1 VFPLGG
7 GRKRPPCV
15 PPGRGKKRPP
25 CVPPGRGKSD
35 ELINYNMTREKLRI
49 GMFGYGC
56 VGQGLHDVLNSSSG
70 FKADIVRI
78 CVKDRTKKR
87 RISMDHFTF
96 DKNDILNDD
105 SINLVV
111 ELIDDADEAF
121 NIVKTAMLKGKN
133 VVSANKMMIANHFR
147 ELVDLQNQCGVSMLY
162 EASAGASI
170 PIIRNLEE
178 YYDNELLYSLRGI
191 LNGSTNYILTKMY
204 NENIPYSQALSEAI
218 EKGFAESDP
227 ALDVEG
233 FDAKFKLCIITGHA
247 YGLFLDPE
255 MVFHYGIDRISKF
268 DIKYAKEKGYKIK
281 LVPYV
286 GKTNEN
292 TITSFVLPRFISS
305 DKYLFNVDN
314 EYNGV
319 ITEAAFADKQFFS
332 GKGAGGH
339 PTGSAVLSDISANS
353 YGYRYEYKK
362 FQQGT
367 VQNYTRDYRIE
378 IYLRYKNER
387 DRELFNFEEI
397 SEQFSSKAYNYVIGV
412 VNLSRLYEIR
422 EQLHDMDVFIINTGR
437 RF

>member
-1 VFPLGG
+1 
-7 GRKRPPCV
+7 
-15 PPGRGKKRPP
+15 
-25 CVPPGRGKSD
+25 
-35 ELINYNMTREKLRI
+35 MTRNKLRI
-49 GMFGYGC
+49 GLFGYGC

-87 RISMDHFTF
+87 RIPMSNFTF

-121 NIVKTAMLKGKN
+121 NIVKTAMAKGKN
-133 VVSANKMMIANHFR
+133 VVTANKMMVANHFK
-147 ELVDLQNQCGVSMLY
+147 ELVDLQQQCKVSLLY

-191 LNGSTNYILTKMY
+191 LNGSTNYILTKMH
-204 NENIPYSQALSEAI
+204 NEGIPYSQALNEAI

-227 ALDVEG
+227 TLDVDG

-247 YGLFLDPE
+247 YGLFLEPE
-255 MVFHYGIDRISKF
+255 MVFHYGISTISKF
-268 DIKYAKEKGYKIK
+268 DIKYSKEKGYKIK
-281 LVPYV
+281 LVPFV
-286 GKTNEN
+286 GKTCDN

-305 DKYLFNVDN
+305 DKYLYNVDN

-319 ITEAAFADKQFFS
+319 ITEAAFADKQFFC

-339 PTGSAVLSDISANS
+339 ATGSAVLSDISANS
-353 YGYRYEYKK
+353 YGYKYEYKK
-362 FQQGT
+362 YQQGT
-367 VQNYTRDYRIE
+367 VQNYTRDYKLE
-378 IYLRYKNER
+378 IYLRYKHEKDR
-387 DRELFNFEEI
+387 DLFGFEEV
-397 SEQFSSKAYNYVIGV
+397 SEYFSSKICNYVIGV
-412 VNLSRLYEIR
+412 VNLSRLYELR
-422 EQLHDMDVFIINTGR
+422 EQLPKLDVFIVNTGR

>member
-1 VFPLGG
+1 
-7 GRKRPPCV
+7 
-15 PPGRGKKRPP
+15 
-25 CVPPGRGKSD
+25 
-35 ELINYNMTREKLRI
+35 MTREKLRI

-56 VGQGLHDVLNSSSG
+56 VGQGLHDVLNSSKG

-87 RISMDHFTF
+87 RIPMSNFTF
-96 DKNDILNDD
+96 DKNDILNDP

-121 NIVKTAMLKGKN
+121 NIVSTAMKGGKN
-133 VVSANKMMIANHFR
+133 VVTANKVMVAKHFR
-147 ELVDLQNQCGVSMLY
+147 ELVDLQVKYKVSLLY

-191 LNGSTNYILTKMY
+191 LNGTTNYVLTLMHNNGIDY
-204 NENIPYSQALSEAI
+204 SVALNEAR

-227 ALDVEG
+227 TLDVDG
-233 FDAKFKLCIITGHA
+233 WDAKYKLCIITGHA
-247 YGLFLDPE
+247 YGLFLEPQE
-255 MVFHYGIDRISKF
+255 VFHYGIRNISKF
-268 DIKYAKEKGYKIK
+268 DIQYAKEKGFKIK
-281 LVPYV
+281 LVPFV

-292 TITSFVLPRFISS
+292 TITSFVLPRFISA
-305 DKYLFNVDN
+305 DKYLYNVDN

-339 PTGSAVLSDISANS
+339 ATGSAVLSDISANS

-362 FQQGT
+362 YQQAT
-367 VQNYTRDYRIE
+367 VSNYTRDYKLE
-378 IYLRYKNER
+378 IYLRYKEEKER
-387 DRELFNFEEI
+387 DLFGFEEV
-397 SEQFSSKAYNYVIGV
+397 SEYFSG
-412 VNLSRLYEIR
+412 RLYKYTIGIINLQKLYAMR
-422 EQLHDMDVFIINTGR
+422 DKLNNMDVFIINTGR
-437 RF
+437 KGIN

>member
-1 VFPLGG
+1 
-7 GRKRPPCV
+7 
-15 PPGRGKKRPP
+15 
-25 CVPPGRGKSD
+25 
-35 ELINYNMTREKLRI
+35 MTREKLRI

-56 VGQGLHDVLNSSSG
+56 VGQGLHDVLNSSKG

-87 RISMDHFTF
+87 RIPMEYFTYE
-96 DKNDILNDD
+96 KEVILNDPA
-105 SINLVV
+105 INLVV
-111 ELIDDADEAF
+111 ELIDDADAAF
-121 NIVKTAMLKGKN
+121 EIVSTAMKKGKN
-133 VVSANKMMIANHFR
+133 VVSANKVMIANHFR
-147 ELVDLQNQCGVSMLY
+147 ELVDLQEKHNVSLLY

-191 LNGSTNYILTKMY
+191 LNGTTNYVLTLMHNQGIDY
-204 NENIPYSQALSEAI
+204 NVALNEAR

-227 ALDVEG
+227 TLDVEG
-233 FDAKFKLCIITGHA
+233 WDAKYKLCIITGHA

-255 MVFHYGIDRISKF
+255 EVFHYGISNISKF
-268 DIKYAKEKGYKIK
+268 DIQYAKEKGFKIK

-305 DKYLFNVDN
+305 DKYLYNVDN

-339 PTGSAVLSDISANS
+339 ATGSAVLSDISANS

-362 FQQGT
+362 YQQGT
-367 VQNYTRDYRIE
+367 VSNYTRDYKLE
-378 IYLRYKNER
+378 IYVRYKNEK
-387 DRELFNFEEI
+387 DRKLFGFEEV
-397 SEQFSSKAYNYVIGV
+397 SEYFSSKLYKYAIGI
-412 VNLSRLYEIR
+412 VNLKRLYELR
-422 EQLHDMDVFIINTGR
+422 EQLRKMDVFIVNTGR
-437 RF
+437 KGIN